1 MEYKLSALQRGY
13 LSGRSIHN
21 RLGGAPCHVYIEA
34 GGKSISISR
43 LKDAW
48 KKVLNRHPLLR
59 CKSSEFKF
67 LVDHEKS
74 PNEYVQVFDFSL
86 LEKDEAEAKR
96 EKIREE
102 FSGRAMRTE
111 YGQTCGLGVM
121 KLPDEKDILFFD
133 FDLTAGDV
141 YSFQIILSDLVRF
154 YCGKLNDEVITPYFA
169 ESQVSENK
177 KQVSENDLNA
187 FFGCEDQFACNA
199 ESLFSCK
206 YKSLRF
212 SYPKEFWADIS
223 SKISDNISAEDVWC
237 AVSALVIHRICDKE
251 SFFMNVP
258 HFRSDIKSVSD
269 NTELYLVRSSH
280 YEKEKFG
287 DYIDRLMQEMKKWQE
302 GDYPDGFEYQ
312 MSLQKNAPE
321 GSWIAPFVFSST
333 KGIMLLT
340 EEFEKTFGNLEYMVS
355 QTPQVWIDMQYFI
368 LPQSTEIFW
377 MIPQGLFD
385 ENVIEKMS
393 ELFRETAE
401 KLRDSDAP
409 ADLYV

>member
-1 MEYKLSALQRGY
+1 MKYKLSALQRGY
-13 LSGRSIHN
+13 LSGRSIHK

-34 GGKSISISR
+34 GGKSINISR

-59 CKSSEFKF
+59 CRSDEFKF
-67 LVDHEKS
+67 LVDCES
-74 PNEYVQVFDFSL
+74 IPNEYVQVFDFSL
-86 LEKDEAEAKR
+86 LERDKAEAER
-96 EKIREE
+96 EKIRKE

-121 KLPDEKDILFFD
+121 KLPDKKDILFFD

-154 YCGKLNDEVITPYFA
+154 YCGELNDEVITPYFA
-169 ESQVSENK
+169 EKQVSENK
-177 KQVSENDLNA
+177 RQVSENNINEL
-187 FFGCEDQFACNA
+187 FGSENQFACDA
-199 ESLFSCK
+199 ESLFACK

-212 SYPKEFWADIS
+212 SYPKNFWTDIS
-223 SKISDNISAEDVWC
+223 NKISDNISAEDVWN
-237 AVSALVIHRICDKE
+237 AVSALVIHRMCDKE

-258 HFRSDIKSVSD
+258 HFRSDFKSVSD
-269 NTELYLVRSSH
+269 NTELYLVKSSH
-280 YEKEKFG
+280 CKNEKFG
-287 DYIDRLMQEMKKWQE
+287 DYIERLMQEMKKWQE

-340 EEFEKTFGNLEYMVS
+340 EEFEKAFGDLEYMVS

-368 LPQSTEIFW
+368 LPKSTEIFW

-385 ENVIEKMS
+385 ENVIAKMS
-393 ELFRETAE
+393 DFFRETAE
-401 KLRDSDAP
+401 KLGNADAP